1 VDKARAARDFGK
13 GLQVSRQQLYAAYD
27 LALHGTAAP
36 DPMETWEKMEAA
48 TPLGYV
54 PGTTFPSGFAHI
66 AGGYG
71 AGYYGYLWSQ
81 AVAADMRTAF
91 LTDKL
96 DPKVGARLRST
107 VLAEGAQKPP
117 QQVVKD
123 FLGRDGSPQAFIDWL
138 RK

>member
-1 VDKARAARDFGK
+1 
-13 GLQVSRQQLYAAYD
+13 
-27 LALHGTAAP
+27 
-36 DPMETWEKMEAA
+36 METWEKMEGA
-48 TPLGYV
+48 TSLGYV

-81 AVAADMRTAF
+81 AVAADMRSAF
-91 LTDKL
+91 ASDRL
-96 DPKVGARLRST
+96 DPKVGARFRAT

-123 FLGRDGSPQAFIDWL
+123 FLGREAGSQAFFDGL